1 MNEWNLWTLQLISIN
16 IKVKRVLEYSAV
28 RKRVKIHSLERK
40 EACLIL
46 VISSWLWLAATKSL
60 PVLCIDTLISDRV
73 LLKYG
78 GQGLE
83 VRISQFFLGSIMLP
97 LHRVTLENHSLF
109 VLLCPYG
116 DEKAEKESFLPPSHI
131 SVCF

>member
-1 MNEWNLWTLQLISIN
+1 MSIN
-16 IKVKRVLEYSAV
+16 IKVKGVLEYSAV
-28 RKRVKIHSLERK
+28 RKRGKIHSLEGK
-40 EACLIL
+40 DACLIL
-46 VISSWLWLAATKSL
+46 VIPSWLWLVATKSL
-60 PVLCIDTLISDRV
+60 PVLSIDTQISGRV
-73 LLKYG
+73 LLNYG

-116 DEKAEKESFLPPSHI
+116 DEKAEKKSFLLPSHI